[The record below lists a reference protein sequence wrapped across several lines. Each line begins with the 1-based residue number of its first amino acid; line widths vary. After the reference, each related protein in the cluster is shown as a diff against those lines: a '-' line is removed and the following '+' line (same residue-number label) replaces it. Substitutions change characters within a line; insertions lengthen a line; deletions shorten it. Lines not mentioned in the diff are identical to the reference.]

1 MRIVSAASAFPNH
14 VYDQQAITATLEQF
28 WGERLE
34 QRRVLHRL
42 HSRTGVERRH
52 LALPLESY
60 AEIDT
65 WGKANSLW
73 IEEAERLGAAAICR
87 AITPLG
93 LRPCDIGALYFTSVT
108 GISSPSIDA
117 KLINRIGLS
126 PNLKR
131 MPLFGLGCVAGAAGI
146 SRAADYV
153 RAFPKELA
161 VVLAVEL
168 CSLTWQRD
176 DLSTANLIA
185 TGLFGD
191 GAVAVVVAGSATKL
205 PGPQVVA
212 TRSVFYPKTE
222 DVMGWDISERGFQ
235 IVLSRDVPVMVERHL
250 RADVDAFLS
259 EHGLSRSDVA
269 SWIIHTGGPNVLE
282 AVARSLELPAGALD
296 ASWECL
302 RKVGNLSSASVLLV
316 LQDFL
321 CRRRGAPGTHS
332 LLAAMGPGFCSEL
345 VLLRWP

>member
-1 MRIVSAASAFPNH
+1 MRIASAASAFPNH
-14 VYDQQAITATLEQF
+14 VYDQQEITATLEKF
-28 WGERLE
+28 WGERLD
-34 QRRVLHRL
+34 QPRLLHRL

-93 LRPCDIGALYFTSVT
+93 LPPRVVGALYFTSVT

-131 MPLFGLGCVAGAAGI
+131 MPLFGLGCVGGAAGI
-146 SRAADYV
+146 ARAADYV
-153 RAFPKELA
+153 RAFPREIA

-168 CSLTWQRD
+168 CSLTWQRE
-176 DLSTANLIA
+176 DLSAANLIA
-185 TGLFGD
+185 SGLFGD
-191 GAVAVVVAGSATKL
+191 GAAAVVIGGADTDL
-205 PGPQVVA
+205 PGPEVVA
-212 TRSVFYPKTE
+212 TRSLFYPNTE
-222 DVMGWDISERGFQ
+222 DVMGWDISERGFR
-235 IVLSRDVPVMVERHL
+235 IVLSREVPVMVERHL
-250 RADVDAFLS
+250 RADVDTFLS
-259 EHGLSRSDVA
+259 EHGMGRQDIG
-269 SWIIHTGGPNVLE
+269 SWIIHTGGPNVLQ
-282 AVARSLELPAGALD
+282 AVARSLELPEHALD

-302 RKVGNLSSASVLLV
+302 RRVGNLSSASVLLV

-321 CRRRGAPGTHS
+321 SRRRPASGSYG

-345 VLLRWP
+345 VLLRW